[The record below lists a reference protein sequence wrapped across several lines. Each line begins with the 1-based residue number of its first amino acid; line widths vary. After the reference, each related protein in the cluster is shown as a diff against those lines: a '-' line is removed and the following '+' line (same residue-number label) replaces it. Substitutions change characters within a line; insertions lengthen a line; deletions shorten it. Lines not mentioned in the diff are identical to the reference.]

1 MGYSYRSGSFSIVID
16 SNLTPKQRDGKEN
29 LDRIVDEI
37 DGLKLAHQQEMQS
50 YDAEFSS
57 LQASTQIKLDKE
69 QEARAAV
76 ERAKA
81 KNEKTWADF
90 SMSNPVEYSQI
101 QLLYQ
106 INDCILKVAEWS
118 FRLNPGL
125 GDIKALTKELARVDD
140 SHPET
145 VQILVQALRE
155 RLEAPHDSVVA
166 FVKNVG
172 SDYLRRALKPRVNK
186 LAIARENLDKCMAPM
201 EESPRLTAASLGERS
216 RLRLTNGAVEAD

>member
-1 MGYSYRSGSFSIVID
+1 MGLQGLGNGTITMIGRPPSGDAIAQKLYNNWMAGRWKELYSYRSGSFSIVID
-16 SNLTPKQRDGKEN
+16 FNLTPKQRDGKEN

-37 DGLKLAHQQEMQS
+37 DGLKRAHQQEMHS
-50 YDAEFSS
+50 YDAEFSF

-118 FRLNPGL
+118 FRLNLGL
-125 GDIKALTKELARVDD
+125 GDIKASTKELARVDD
-140 SHPET
+140 SHPE
-145 VQILVQALRE
+145 
-155 RLEAPHDSVVA
+155 
-166 FVKNVG
+166 
-172 SDYLRRALKPRVNK
+172 
-186 LAIARENLDKCMAPM
+186 
-201 EESPRLTAASLGERS
+201 
-216 RLRLTNGAVEAD
+216 